1 MIKGYTIEKFN
12 RIFCEQKME
21 LFQYM
26 RDNLK
31 KVNLK
36 GTMNDLI
43 GKRRWY
49 EEQFFLDNLETINN
63 LLGVNITPIEVTEH
77 SLVIP
82 PEELKRMSFVTKVIK
97 EKKPEPWDTD
107 DDYFYYI
114 KESTSYDNS
123 SRQKALAKNA
133 QLIDELYDLREN
145 ALGIGTRKM
154 KIRLNKIA
162 VQNIEAKIARM
173 VLEIEDVSTQAK
185 NTSWKYKDKKYF
197 QKQELIEELV
207 EIYKQTDY
215 DYGIQYEENY
225 NTNAILYFELPNGS
239 QVSFHTNWDEEIHVK
254 KYEKKWDGLINSTF
268 KKVITFVEE
277 KFINE
282 IVKEKDKKILTGNS

>member
-1 MIKGYTIEKFN
+1 MEKVRIIKFN
-12 RIFCEQKME
+12 WIFASGNTGLLDHLKSKEQE
-21 LFQYM
+21 LFFKKESAQKIGKNTKY
-26 RDNLK
+26 DISFYLKNLK
-31 KVNLK
+31 IINSFLGLNLTK
-36 GTMNDLI
+36 
-43 GKRRWY
+43 
-49 EEQFFLDNLETINN
+49 EEIIKKINEDA
-63 LLGVNITPIEVTEH
+63 IIRKSQPK
-77 SLVIP
+77 P
-82 PEELKRMSFVTKVIK
+82 KKKKK

-114 KESTSYDNS
+114 KESSYYDNS
-123 SRQKALAKNA
+123 SRQKALVKNA

-185 NTSWKYKDKKYF
+185 NSSWKYKDKKYF

-225 NTNAILYFELPNGS
+225 NTNAILYFELPNGA
-239 QVSFHTNWDEEIHVK
+239 QVSFHTNWDKEIHVK

-282 IVKEKDKKILTGNS
+282 IVKENERNITGKAG

>member
-1 MIKGYTIEKFN
+1 MEKLRIVQFN
-12 RIFCEQKME
+12 WIFSNANTGLLEHLRSKEKE
-21 LFQYM
+21 LIF
-26 RDNLK
+26 NK
-31 KVNLK
+31 CGNK
-36 GTMNDLI
+36 LI
-43 GKRRWY
+43 GKKREY
-49 EEQFFLDNLETINN
+49 TLNFYTDNLDVINN
-63 LLGVNITPIEVTEH
+63 FLGLSLTKEDVIRIVNENSNLEQKEVPIVKPKKKKNP
-77 SLVIP
+77 VP
-82 PEELKRMSFVTKVIK
+82 WNNEE
-97 EKKPEPWDTD
+97 E
-107 DDYFYYI
+107 YFYYI
-114 KESTSYDNS
+114 KESSYYDNS
-123 SRQKALAKNA
+123 SRQKALVKNA
-133 QLIDELYDLREN
+133 QLIDELYNLREN

-185 NTSWKYKDKKYF
+185 NASWKYKDKKYF

-254 KYEKKWDGLINSTF
+254 KYEKKWDGLVNSTF

-282 IVKEKDKKILTGNS
+282 IVKENERNITGKTG

>member
-1 MIKGYTIEKFN
+1 MEKLRIVQFN
-12 RIFCEQKME
+12 WIFSNANTGLLEHLRSKEKE
-21 LFQYM
+21 LIF
-26 RDNLK
+26 NK
-31 KVNLK
+31 CGNK
-36 GTMNDLI
+36 LI
-43 GKRRWY
+43 GKKREY
-49 EEQFFLDNLETINN
+49 TLNFYTDNLDVINN
-63 LLGVNITPIEVTEH
+63 FLGLSLTKEDVIRIVNENSNLEQKEVPIVKPKKKKTPV
-77 SLVIP
+77 P
-82 PEELKRMSFVTKVIK
+82 WNNEE
-97 EKKPEPWDTD
+97 E
-107 DDYFYYI
+107 YFYYI
-114 KESTSYDNS
+114 KESSYDDNS

-133 QLIDELYDLREN
+133 QLIDELYNLREN

-185 NTSWKYKDKKYF
+185 NASWKYKDKKYF

-225 NTNAILYFELPNGS
+225 NTNAILYFELPNGA

-254 KYEKKWDGLINSTF
+254 KYEKKWDGMVNSTF

-282 IVKEKDKKILTGNS
+282 IVKENERNITGKAG

>member
-1 MIKGYTIEKFN
+1 MEKLRIVQFN
-12 RIFCEQKME
+12 WIFSNANTGLLEHLRSKEKE
-21 LFQYM
+21 LIF
-26 RDNLK
+26 NK
-31 KVNLK
+31 CGNK
-36 GTMNDLI
+36 LI
-43 GKRRWY
+43 GKKREY
-49 EEQFFLDNLETINN
+49 TLNFYTDNLDVINN
-63 LLGVNITPIEVTEH
+63 FLGLSLTKEDVIRIVNENSNLEQKEVPIVKPKKKKNP
-77 SLVIP
+77 VP
-82 PEELKRMSFVTKVIK
+82 WNNEE
-97 EKKPEPWDTD
+97 E
-107 DDYFYYI
+107 YFYYI
-114 KESTSYDNS
+114 KESSYYDNS
-123 SRQKALAKNA
+123 SRQKALVKNA
-133 QLIDELYDLREN
+133 QLIDELYNLREN

-185 NTSWKYKDKKYF
+185 NSSWKYKEKKYF

-254 KYEKKWDGLINSTF
+254 KYEKKWDGLVNSTF

-282 IVKEKDKKILTGNS
+282 IVKENERNITGKAG

>member
-1 MIKGYTIEKFN
+1 MEKLRIVQFN
-12 RIFCEQKME
+12 WIFSNANTGLLEHLRSKEKE
-21 LFQYM
+21 LIF
-26 RDNLK
+26 NK
-31 KVNLK
+31 CGNK
-36 GTMNDLI
+36 LI
-43 GKRRWY
+43 GKKREY
-49 EEQFFLDNLETINN
+49 TLNFYTDNLDVINN
-63 LLGVNITPIEVTEH
+63 FLGLSLTKEDVIRIVNENSNLEQKEVPIVKPKKKKNP
-77 SLVIP
+77 VP
-82 PEELKRMSFVTKVIK
+82 WNNEE
-97 EKKPEPWDTD
+97 E
-107 DDYFYYI
+107 YFYYI
-114 KESTSYDNS
+114 KESSYYDNS
-123 SRQKALAKNA
+123 SRQKALVKNA

-185 NTSWKYKDKKYF
+185 NASWKYKDKKYF

-254 KYEKKWDGLINSTF
+254 KYEKKWDGLVNSTF

-282 IVKEKDKKILTGNS
+282 IVKENERNITGKTG